1 MEAWAKAGPL
11 SLPSV
16 AGAKLLRDLTSDF
29 QDVSVLRFTSH
40 IPFFG
45 LLYCDMERRLAAIL
59 AADVVGYSRL
69 MGANESGTLAALDS
83 LRTDF
88 INPKIS
94 QHQGRIVKLTGD
106 GMLVEFPSVV
116 NAVACA
122 TELQR
127 SLRHRNAD
135 ASQDHRI
142 EFRIGVN
149 VGDVIAQGEDIFGD
163 GVNVA
168 ARLESVAP
176 VGGIAVS
183 QSVRDHIG
191 KRLDLVFEDLGE
203 RQLKNIERPIR
214 VYSISLDQPS
224 PNEAANAVPA
234 PHGPRPS
241 IAVLPFV
248 NMSGDP
254 EQEYFS
260 DGITEDI
267 ITDLSKVSGLFVV
280 ARNTAFTYKGKHVD
294 VQEAA
299 KRLGVN
305 FILEGSVRKAGA
317 RVRVTGQL
325 INGKDSGHIW
335 ADRYDR
341 DLTDI
346 FAIQDEITHAIVE
359 QLKVKLLPQEK
370 KSIAQAPTD
379 NIEAYTF
386 YLRGRQFMQR
396 HSKSNYQ
403 LARRMFANAVEL
415 DPLYARAYAGIA
427 DCDSFLFLH
436 YHLEA
441 GIDTILATAGKAL
454 TLDDQLAEAHASR
467 GLALSLGQRY
477 EEATAEFERAIALDP
492 NSFEAHYFYGRA
504 CVTQGRLDRAATLFE
519 RAAENKPDDYQ
530 SLCLLIAVYRS
541 LGRLGDSETAA
552 RRGIERAKNE
562 LTLHPE
568 NARAAYLGA
577 NALVTL
583 GDKDR
588 AREWASRAL
597 AIDPDDVLTQYNVV
611 CVYSLL
617 GDIERAFDLLDRL
630 LPNAGHELKHGWI
643 KHDSDLDPLRNH
655 PRYQKILELVG
666 K

>member
-1 MEAWAKAGPL
+1 
-11 SLPSV
+11 
-16 AGAKLLRDLTSDF
+16 
-29 QDVSVLRFTSH
+29 
-40 IPFFG
+40 
-45 LLYCDMERRLAAIL
+45 MERRLTAIL

-69 MGANESGTLAALDS
+69 MSSDEAGTIAALRS
-83 LRTDF
+83 LRKELADPAITAH
-88 INPKIS
+88 K
-94 QHQGRIVKLTGD
+94 GRIFKLTGD

-116 NAVACA
+116 SAVACA
-122 TELQR
+122 VDIQSAMRT
-127 SLRHRNAD
+127 RNASTSE
-135 ASQDHRI
+135 ARI

-149 VGDVIAQGEDIFGD
+149 LGDIIVEEGDIFGD

-168 ARLESVAP
+168 ARLESIAP

-183 QSVRDHIG
+183 QSVRDHVG
-191 KRLDLVFEDLGE
+191 KRLDLAFEDMGE
-203 RQLKNIERPIR
+203 RRLKNIDAPVR
-214 VYSISLDQPS
+214 VYSITLDQPPKDGTS
-224 PNEAANAVPA
+224 SARQQGE
-234 PHGPRPS
+234 RPS
-241 IAVLPFV
+241 VAVLPFI

-280 ARNTAFTYKGKHVD
+280 ARNTVFTYKGKTVE
-294 VQEAA
+294 VQQVA
-299 KRLGVN
+299 KHLGVN
-305 FILEGSVRKAGA
+305 FILEGSVRKAGT

-325 INGKDSGHIW
+325 IHGKDGGHVW

-370 KSIAQAPTD
+370 KSIGQTPTD
-379 NIEAYTF
+379 NVEAYTY

-403 LARRMFANAVEL
+403 LARRMFAKAVEL

-441 GIDTILATAGKAL
+441 GVDSILATSAKAL
-454 TLDDQLAEAHASR
+454 ALDDRLAEAHASR
-467 GLALSLGQRY
+467 GLALSLGQRH
-477 EEATAEFERAIALDP
+477 EEAIAEFEEAIALDP
-492 NSFEAHYFYGRA
+492 NSFEAHYFYARA
-504 CVTQGRLDRAATLFE
+504 CVTQGKLERAATLFE

-530 SLCLLIAVYRS
+530 ALCLLIHIYRS
-541 LGRLGDSETAA
+541 LGRDRDSKSTARKA
-552 RRGIERAKNE
+552 IERAESE

-568 NARAAYLGA
+568 NPRAAYFGA
-577 NALVTL
+577 NALAAL
-583 GDKDR
+583 GEKDR
-588 AREWASRAL
+588 AKEWAARAA
-597 AIDPDDVLTQYNVV
+597 AIDPDDVLIQYNVA

-617 GDIERAFDLLDRL
+617 GDLEQAFDLLERV
-630 LPNAGHELKHGWI
+630 LPNAGHELKRGWI
-643 KHDSDLDPLRNH
+643 KHDSDLDPLRSH
-655 PRYQKILELVG
+655 PRFQKTLEVIERG
-666 K
+666 

>member
-16 AGAKLLRDLTSDF
+16 AGAKLLRELTSDF

-40 IPFFG
+40 ISFFG

-69 MGANESGTLAALDS
+69 MGADESGTLAALES

-122 TELQR
+122 TEIQR
-127 SLRHRNAD
+127 SIRHRNAMRRRIT
-135 ASQDHRI
+135 AS
-142 EFRIGVN
+142 N
-149 VGDVIAQGEDIFGD
+149 FGSALTWAMSSRKGKTFLATASTSPRD
-163 GVNVA
+163 WRASPRSV
-168 ARLESVAP
+168 ES
-176 VGGIAVS
+176 
-183 QSVRDHIG
+183 
-191 KRLDLVFEDLGE
+191 
-203 RQLKNIERPIR
+203 
-214 VYSISLDQPS
+214 PS
-224 PNEAANAVPA
+224 PNPCAITLASDSIWSSKIWANSNSRTLSARFASTISRWISLSQRSRNAVPA
-234 PHGPRPS
+234 RHGPRPS
-241 IAVLPFV
+241 IAVLPFI

-280 ARNTAFTYKGKHVD
+280 ARNTAFIYKGKHVD

-325 INGKDSGHIW
+325 INGKDGGHIW

-454 TLDDQLAEAHASR
+454 TSGRPTRRSACFARARVVTWATIRGSNGGIRKGNRAGPKFLRGPLFLRPRLRHAGEAGPGGHA
-467 GLALSLGQRY
+467 
-477 EEATAEFERAIALDP
+477 FRAG
-492 NSFEAHYFYGRA
+492 GRK
-504 CVTQGRLDRAATLFE
+504 Q
-519 RAAENKPDDYQ
+519 
-530 SLCLLIAVYRS
+530 
-541 LGRLGDSETAA
+541 A
-552 RRGIERAKNE
+552 RRLSIIVPADCR
-562 LTLHPE
+562 LP
-568 NARAAYLGA
+568 
-577 NALVTL
+577 VT
-583 GDKDR
+583 GPFGR
-588 AREWASRAL
+588 
-597 AIDPDDVLTQYNVV
+597 
-611 CVYSLL
+611 
-617 GDIERAFDLLDRL
+617 
-630 LPNAGHELKHGWI
+630 
-643 KHDSDLDPLRNH
+643 
-655 PRYQKILELVG
+655 
-666 K
+666 